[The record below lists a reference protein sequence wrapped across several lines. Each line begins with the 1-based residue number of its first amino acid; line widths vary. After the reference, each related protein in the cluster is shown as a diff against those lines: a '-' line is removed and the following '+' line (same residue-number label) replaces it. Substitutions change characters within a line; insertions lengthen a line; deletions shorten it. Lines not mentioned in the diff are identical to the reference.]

1 MMDISF
7 NKQPFL
13 SAPRS
18 TLHQK
23 EAIIERV
30 IQSLTK
36 SIHQPPKLN
45 ICILLSQY
53 GLNKLRDKS
62 NRPTPPPEFILKR
75 GAISIR
81 LIYDEYT
88 SEV

>member
-23 EAIIERV
+23 EAIIERF
-30 IQSLTK
+30 IQSLIR
-36 SIHQPPKLN
+36 SIRQPSRLN
-45 ICILLSQY
+45 ICILLSKY
-53 GLNKLRDKS
+53 GLNKSRDKS
-62 NRPTPPPEFILKR
+62 NRLAPPPESILKR